1 LGSCLGLVIL
11 ADTVRGLPFFNVEK
25 NIMLVLIGYFLI
37 AATVSVAASAIVG
50 LVLTNLLVGRFTRA
64 DRPIKISCASEIN
77 EELELAKIA

>member
-1 LGSCLGLVIL
+1 MGSYLGLVIL
-11 ADTVRGLPFFNVEK
+11 ADTVSGVPFCNVEK

-50 LVLTNLLVGRFTRA
+50 LVLTNLLVGRFTKA
-64 DRPIKISCASEIN
+64 DRPIKISGASEIN